1 MRLFFSAVA
10 WLAIVAAG
18 LFVFSSERTLHTQQ
32 TALDAFDR
40 HAREAVDALSD
51 LRVGQQAYVAAGQGV
66 AFWMPKVSATMD
78 AAAEMITGLRRS
90 ASAPVAVTALDEAS
104 SSVSNLRDVDA
115 RARDYLQ
122 NGQQLMAGDIV
133 FSEGNQAAV
142 GAAHAVERARV
153 AEREAQDAAAGGR
166 RRLEAIALGAAGL
179 IAALV
184 IGVLVPMSAVGTG
197 VAAAGEESGAA
208 VPNPAPSVLTT
219 WLDESNAPPA
229 GATQTGPDLGDVARL
244 CTEFGQVRD
253 VDALRNLLSQT
264 AALLDASGLVVW
276 MGDTAGGDLRPALAH
291 GYTPSAFARIPAL
304 PRAADNAAAAA
315 YRTGMQQIVRARADA
330 ATGAIVVPIL
340 TPEGCMGVL
349 SAEVHGGSE
358 TSAQGQAV
366 AALVAAQLAGILSV
380 SADAGGG
387 QSQVAAG

>member
-18 LFVFSSERTLHTQQ
+18 LFVFLSERTTRTER

-66 AFWMPKVSATMD
+66 AFWMPKVSGTMD
-78 AAAEMITGLRRS
+78 SAAEMITGLRRS
-90 ASAPVAVTALDEAS
+90 ATAPVAVKALDDAS
-104 SSVSNLRDVDA
+104 ASVSSLRDVDS
-115 RARDYLQ
+115 RAREYLQ

-142 GAAHAVERARV
+142 SAAHAVEHARL

-166 RRLEAIALGAAGL
+166 RRLEAVALGAAGL

-184 IGVLVPMSAVGTG
+184 IGVLAPAP
-197 VAAAGEESGAA
+197 AAAAANPEAAAESGAEA
-208 VPNPAPSVLTT
+208 PAPPAPILAT
-219 WLDESNAPPA
+219 WLDEPAPAAPG
-229 GATQTGPDLGDVARL
+229 GAQAGPDLGEVARL

-253 VDALRNLLSQT
+253 VDALKHLLSQA

-276 MGDTAGGDLRPALAH
+276 MGDAAGGDLRPALAH
-291 GYTPSAFARIPAL
+291 GYAPAAFARIPAL
-304 PRAADNAAAAA
+304 PRSADNAAAAA
-315 YRTGMQQIVRARADA
+315 YRTGMQQIVHARADA
-330 ATGAIVVPIL
+330 ASGAIVVPIL
-340 TPEGCMGVL
+340 TPDGCVGVL
-349 SAEVHGGSE
+349 SAEVGGGSE

-380 SADAGGG
+380 SPDADGG
-387 QSQVAAG
+387 QSHVATG